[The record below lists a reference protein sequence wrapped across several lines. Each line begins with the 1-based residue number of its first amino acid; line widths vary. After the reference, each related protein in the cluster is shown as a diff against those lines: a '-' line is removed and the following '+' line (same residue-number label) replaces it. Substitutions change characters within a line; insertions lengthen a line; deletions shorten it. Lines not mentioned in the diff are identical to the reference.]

1 MIVEKSLSALAEE
14 REALKQGEGEEDMA
28 MARRG
33 SMFQPENF
41 TWGPKWPLKTFL
53 GANFLEM
60 GPIDNNW

>member
-1 MIVEKSLSALAEE
+1 MIVEKSLSALAGE
-14 REALKQGEGEEDMA
+14 REALKQGEGEEGMV
-28 MARRG
+28 RRG